1 MEVLTGRSTLPQLQS
16 QEQPKLARAS
26 TSGRG
31 KDKKKRKKRL
41 GQEPITNDEKNRRKR
56 LRRKEKKEE
65 KKQLE
70 AEDAAR
76 THQGMRTLLQH
87 MAGPAGSARS
97 EATFEHEEQDEVSNS
112 NDDSQGGLMQ
122 DAAHRTQAPAA
133 LSHRMGIEELAQA
146 ARDAAALPEDEGV
159 CACAC

>member
-1 MEVLTGRSTLPQLQS
+1 MGEEKTRRSGRND
-16 QEQPKLARAS
+16 LARS
-26 TSGRG
+26 RSRTT
-31 KDKKKRKKRL
+31 KRIARIIKR
-41 GQEPITNDEKNRRKR
+41 QRRKDS
-56 LRRKEKKEE
+56 EKKEE
-65 KKQLE
+65 DSEKQLE

-122 DAAHRTQAPAA
+122 DAAHRTQAPAV
-133 LSHRMGIEELAQA
+133 LSHRMGLEELAQA

-159 CACAC
+159 CVHARMCAHVRACM